1 MYMYVFY
8 TWLTKTI
15 DSKKVLAPCT
25 YGMLS
30 MRLKSMLFTMHLRDD
45 NLPHI
50 CQCHVIIW
58 IKAAKGWRSLLAL
71 ALTLWLWHRALL
83 RAAFIQCSITAFL
96 WSFGLC
102 NLWHEYLLVSLL
114 HGFGGLADPLAQ
126 WPIVHSESTAKPT
139 RTEMA
144 KEMTV

>member
-50 CQCHVIIW
+50 
-58 IKAAKGWRSLLAL
+58 
-71 ALTLWLWHRALL
+71 
-83 RAAFIQCSITAFL
+83 
-96 WSFGLC
+96 
-102 NLWHEYLLVSLL
+102 
-114 HGFGGLADPLAQ
+114 
-126 WPIVHSESTAKPT
+126 
-139 RTEMA
+139 
-144 KEMTV
+144 